1 MSRIKSILKALYNI
15 INEPSM
21 VFLPGNLAF
30 FIVLSIF
37 PILSLTG
44 MLASYFSLP
53 IDNLVASLEGVLP
66 NSLSSIFVPYIL
78 NNSFSSNIII
88 STIIA
93 FFIASNGA
101 HALILASNSLYEI
114 QNSGY
119 IKRRIKS
126 LFLILLL
133 ILIFLF
139 LLSFLTYGNQ
149 LFKIILETITYKPI
163 NNILYYIFAFIKWP
177 IAMIIIFVIVKT
189 IYVLAPDSKIYSS
202 TTNKGAIFTTLGWT
216 IATAIFSFYIANFS
230 HYDVFYGNIANIIVL
245 MVWIY
250 ILSFILVIG
259 IAINVRT
266 YNNKKYSIN
275 NKE

>member
-1 MSRIKSILKALYNI
+1 M
-15 INEPSM
+15 
-21 VFLPGNLAF
+21 
-30 FIVLSIF
+30 
-37 PILSLTG
+37 
-44 MLASYFSLP
+44 
-53 IDNLVASLEGVLP
+53 
-66 NSLSSIFVPYIL
+66 
-78 NNSFSSNIII
+78 
-88 STIIA
+88 
-93 FFIASNGA
+93 
-101 HALILASNSLYEI
+101 
-114 QNSGY
+114 
-119 IKRRIKS
+119 
-126 LFLILLL
+126 
-133 ILIFLF
+133 LIFLF
-139 LLSFLTYGNQ
+139 LLAFLTYGNQ

-189 IYVLAPDSKIYSS
+189 IYVLTPDSKIYSS

-216 IATAIFSFYIANFS
+216 IATAIFSIYIANFS